1 MCLQFKWEVFCFLL
15 FRSVGVNCSGRN
27 RPCNLVCSAK
37 FKVLCVTVTEV
48 WAWDPVSGKKLSVS
62 SAQFQIALTS
72 HPLRSFPTMAFHD
85 SLDSQS
91 GAYPKARA
99 SWRSKTGEKQDNHLL
114 SVLIIAF
121 GRILQRSHLKPY
133 WETPLWKRFGIFTC
147 HHHTQPAPLLQTV

>member
-1 MCLQFKWEVFCFLL
+1 MFCFLL
-15 FRSVGVNCSGRN
+15 FRSVGVNFAGRN
-27 RPCNLVCSAK
+27 HPCNLVCSAK

-48 WAWDPVSGKKLSVS
+48 RAWDPVSGKKLSVS
-62 SAQFQIALTS
+62 SAQFQIALIS

-99 SWRSKTGEKQDNHLL
+99 SWSKKGEKQDSHLL

-121 GRILQRSHLKPY
+121 GRILQQSLLKPY
-133 WETPLWKRFGIFTC
+133 
-147 HHHTQPAPLLQTV
+147 